1 MAIRAPKNLAGRF
14 LDAEAK
20 SPLEHEIAS
29 EQASAL
35 GRSGRQVAACL
46 KAYRRAVASGE
57 DHEKELNQAVDAVYS
72 FLIQR
77 ELLGLRDRRAIIRD
91 YDIPR
96 AILVRLGATGKR
108 Y

>member
-1 MAIRAPKNLAGRF
+1 MAVRAPKTYAGRF
-14 LDAEAK
+14 QDAEAK

-35 GRSGRQVAACL
+35 GRSARLVAARL
-46 KAYRRAVASGE
+46 EAYREAEASGA
-57 DHEKELNQAVDAVYS
+57 DHQIELDQAVDAVYG

-77 ELLGLRDRRAIIRD
+77 ELLGLRDRNAIIRD

-96 AILVRLGATGKR
+96 AVIARLGTSSKR
-108 Y
+108 H

>member
-1 MAIRAPKNLAGRF
+1 MAVRAPKNLAGRF

-29 EQASAL
+29 EQAGAL
-35 GRSGRQVAACL
+35 GRSGRQVAATL
-46 KAYRRAVASGE
+46 ESYRQARASGE
-57 DHEKELNQAVDAVYS
+57 DHEKALNQAVDAVYG

-77 ELLGLRDRRAIIRD
+77 ELLGLRDSRAIIRD

-96 AILVRLGATGKR
+96 EILVRLGVAGKR
-108 Y
+108 H

>member
-1 MAIRAPKNLAGRF
+1 MAVRAPKSYAGRF
-14 LDAEAK
+14 QDAQAK

-35 GRSGRQVAACL
+35 GRSGRLVAARL
-46 KAYRRAVASGE
+46 EAYREAVASGE
-57 DHEKELNQAVDAVYS
+57 DHSKELDQAVDAVYG

-77 ELLGLRDRRAIIRD
+77 ELLGLRDRNAIIRD

-96 AILVRLGATGKR
+96 AILVRLGTASKR
-108 Y
+108 H